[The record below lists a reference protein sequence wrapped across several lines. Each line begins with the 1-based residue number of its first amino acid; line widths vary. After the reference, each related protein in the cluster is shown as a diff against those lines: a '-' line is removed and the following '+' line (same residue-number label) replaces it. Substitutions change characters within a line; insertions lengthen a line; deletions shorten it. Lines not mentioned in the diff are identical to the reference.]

1 MLRCETDLCLLRPGY
16 LFGIPGLGGEGASVL
31 GEDPVA
37 SNIVAFSIK
46 GWDTARNDSGGRI
59 GCPTSSE
66 KNGGIQPMDG
76 ESNGSLPCLGEPVAS
91 HSQHTRIQNRRQYRS
106 FIESSG
112 VGTPVRDLERLAA
125 EDRGGTDDE
134 RFQKIVLKRAGAI
147 PVNPFGI

>member
-1 MLRCETDLCLLRPGY
+1 
-16 LFGIPGLGGEGASVL
+16 
-31 GEDPVA
+31 
-37 SNIVAFSIK
+37 
-46 GWDTARNDSGGRI
+46 
-59 GCPTSSE
+59 
-66 KNGGIQPMDG
+66 MDG